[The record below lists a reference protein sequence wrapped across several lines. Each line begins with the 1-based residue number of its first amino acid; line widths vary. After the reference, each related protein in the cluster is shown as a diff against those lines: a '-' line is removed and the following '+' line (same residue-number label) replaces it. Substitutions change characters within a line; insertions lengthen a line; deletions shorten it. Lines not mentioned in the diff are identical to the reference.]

1 MKADKILVLPGRCR
15 SEQGSHA
22 ELMELGGLYA
32 HLFTIQAKR
41 YE

>member
-1 MKADKILVLPGRCR
+1 MKADKILVLQDGAVQ
-15 SEQGSHA
+15 EQGSHA